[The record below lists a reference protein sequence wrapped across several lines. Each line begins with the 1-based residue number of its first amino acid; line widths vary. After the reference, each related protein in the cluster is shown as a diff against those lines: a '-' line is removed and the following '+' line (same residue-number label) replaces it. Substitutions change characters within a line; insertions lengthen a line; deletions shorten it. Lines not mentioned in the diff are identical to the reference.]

1 MAELTIPLWEV
12 ALRLLLAVL
21 CGAIG
26 FEREVRDQ
34 PAGFRTHIL
43 LGLGAAL
50 FTLVSA
56 YGFEPFTR
64 ATLGGGGL
72 QFDPTRIAAQI
83 VAGVGFLGA
92 GAIIRQGRDV
102 RGLTTAASLWAA
114 SAIGMAVGA
123 GYLFGAAAA
132 TTLAMATL
140 YALRRFRSSII
151 SPLRLDSAGLELD
164 MGTTRRAPPTRCGTR
179 TPRHH
184 HPQHRRRDRPGTV
197 PLQAADQDPS
207 LHGHSRRTRRALQH
221 CRGAS
226 HRAHWPQGLRVR
238 HRTRNNRRVIE
249 PRWVQANPKEKAVKP
264 RPPNLSCSRKLS
276 SRFGLRLGLGLF

>member
-1 MAELTIPLWEV
+1 M
-12 ALRLLLAVL
+12 LRLVLASLL

-26 FEREVRDQ
+26 FERETRDQ

-64 ATLGGGGL
+64 AALGGGGL

-92 GAIIRQGRDV
+92 GAIIRQGGDV

-132 TTLAMATL
+132 TVLAVATL
-140 YALRRFRSSII
+140 YALRRFRSSVI

-164 MGTTRRAPPTRCGTR
+164 LT
-179 TPRHH
+179 
-184 HPQHRRRDRPGTV
+184 DRGSSP
-197 PLQAADQDPS
+197 AD
-207 LHGHSRRTRRALQH
+207 ALQILRRH
-221 CRGAS
+221 NISIRNMDAVIDEE
-226 HRAHWPQGLRVR
+226 RARYKLQVHVHPSANVHDVLAELSGLP
-238 HRTRNNRRVIE
+238 E
-249 PRWVQANPKEKAVKP
+249 VQRISLTGFKDYE
-264 RPPNLSCSRKLS
+264 
-276 SRFGLRLGLGLF
+276 

>member
-1 MAELTIPLWEV
+1 MVELTIPLWEV
-12 ALRLLLAVL
+12 VLRLVLASVL

-26 FEREVRDQ
+26 FEREIRDQ

-64 ATLGGGGL
+64 AALGSGGL

-83 VAGVGFLGA
+83 IAGVGFLGA
-92 GAIIRQGRDV
+92 GAIIRQGGDV

-123 GYLFGAAAA
+123 GYLFGAATA
-132 TTLAMATL
+132 TALAMATL
-140 YALRRFRSSII
+140 YALRRFRSSVI

-164 MGTTRRAPPTRCGTR
+164 FKEPESG
-179 TPRHH
+179 
-184 HPQHRRRDRPGTV
+184 PGN
-197 PLQAADQDPS
+197 
-207 LHGHSRRTRRALQH
+207 ALQIL
-221 CRGAS
+221 RRSGIDIRRMDAEIDEE
-226 HRAHWPQGLRVR
+226 RARYRLQVRIQPPADVHAILAELSDLPEVGRVSL
-238 HRTRNNRRVIE
+238 
-249 PRWVQANPKEKAVKP
+249 ANFKDYE
-264 RPPNLSCSRKLS
+264 
-276 SRFGLRLGLGLF
+276 

>member
-1 MAELTIPLWEV
+1 MAELTIPYWEV
-12 ALRLLLAVL
+12 VLRLMVAALL

-43 LGLGAAL
+43 LGLGATL

-64 ATLGGGGL
+64 AALGSGGL

-92 GAIIRQGRDV
+92 GAIIRQGGDV

-132 TTLAMATL
+132 TVLAMATL

-151 SPLRLDSAGLELD
+151 SPLRLDSAGLEL
-164 MGTTRRAPPTRCGTR
+164 GLK
-179 TPRHH
+179 
-184 HPQHRRRDRPGTV
+184 DRGSSP
-197 PLQAADQDPS
+197 AN
-207 LHGHSRRTRRALQH
+207 ALQVLRRH
-221 CRGAS
+221 NISIRSMDAEIDKERLRYNLQVRVHPS
-226 HRAHWPQGLRVR
+226 TNVHAVLTELSGLPEVERIIL
-238 HRTRNNRRVIE
+238 T
-249 PRWVQANPKEKAVKP
+249 
-264 RPPNLSCSRKLS
+264 
-276 SRFGLRLGLGLF
+276 GLKDYE

>member
-1 MAELTIPLWEV
+1 MAELTIPYWEV
-12 ALRLLLAVL
+12 VLRLMVAALL

-43 LGLGAAL
+43 LGLGATL

-64 ATLGGGGL
+64 AALGSGGL
-72 QFDPTRIAAQI
+72 QFDPTRIAAQV

-132 TTLAMATL
+132 TLLAIATL
-140 YALRRFRSSII
+140 QALRRFRSSVITPI
-151 SPLRLDSAGLELD
+151 RLGSADLE
-164 MGTTRRAPPTRCGTR
+164 
-179 TPRHH
+179 
-184 HPQHRRRDRPGTV
+184 
-197 PLQAADQDPS
+197 
-207 LHGHSRRTRRALQH
+207 
-221 CRGAS
+221 
-226 HRAHWPQGLRVR
+226 
-238 HRTRNNRRVIE
+238 
-249 PRWVQANPKEKAVKP
+249 
-264 RPPNLSCSRKLS
+264 
-276 SRFGLRLGLGLF
+276 FGLRATEDGPSPALDVLRRHDINIRIMDAEIEEGYAHYKLQIRVLPSTDVHAALAELSARPEVEHVSLKGFRDYE

>member
-1 MAELTIPLWEV
+1 MAGLTIPYWEV
-12 ALRLLLAVL
+12 VLRLVLAALL

-64 ATLGGGGL
+64 AALGSGGL

-102 RGLTTAASLWAA
+102 RGLTTAASLWAV
-114 SAIGMAVGA
+114 SAIGMAAGA

-132 TTLAMATL
+132 TALAVATL
-140 YALRRFRSSII
+140 NALRRFRSSVIT
-151 SPLRLDSAGLELD
+151 PLRLDSAGLELD
-164 MGTTRRAPPTRCGTR
+164 QRTTTEGPTDAFRILERHDITVRSTDAEIDKERSRYKLQVRIRPSTDIHAALAELSGLTEVRRVVLT
-179 TPRHH
+179 
-184 HPQHRRRDRPGTV
+184 
-197 PLQAADQDPS
+197 
-207 LHGHSRRTRRALQH
+207 
-221 CRGAS
+221 
-226 HRAHWPQGLRVR
+226 GLRDY
-238 HRTRNNRRVIE
+238 E
-249 PRWVQANPKEKAVKP
+249 
-264 RPPNLSCSRKLS
+264 
-276 SRFGLRLGLGLF
+276 

>member
-1 MAELTIPLWEV
+1 MAELTIPLWEAV
-12 ALRLLLAVL
+12 LRLVLASLL

-64 ATLGGGGL
+64 SALGSGGL

-123 GYLFGAAAA
+123 GYLFGAATA
-132 TTLAMATL
+132 TLLAMATL
-140 YALRRFRSSII
+140 YALRRFRSSVI
-151 SPLRLDSAGLELD
+151 SPMRLDSAGLDLELRPTED
-164 MGTTRRAPPTRCGTR
+164 GPTNAFQVLERHDITIRNTDAEIDGEHARYKLQVRVHPSADVHAALAELSNLPEVRR
-179 TPRHH
+179 
-184 HPQHRRRDRPGTV
+184 V
-197 PLQAADQDPS
+197 S
-207 LHGHSRRTRRALQH
+207 LT
-221 CRGAS
+221 
-226 HRAHWPQGLRVR
+226 GLRDY
-238 HRTRNNRRVIE
+238 E
-249 PRWVQANPKEKAVKP
+249 
-264 RPPNLSCSRKLS
+264 
-276 SRFGLRLGLGLF
+276 

>member
-1 MAELTIPLWEV
+1 MAALTIPYWEV
-12 ALRLLLAVL
+12 VLRLVLASLL

-26 FEREVRDQ
+26 FERETRDQ

-64 ATLGGGGL
+64 AALGGGGL

-83 VAGVGFLGA
+83 IAGVGFLGA

-102 RGLTTAASLWAA
+102 RGLTTAASLWAT

-132 TTLAMATL
+132 TVLAIATL
-140 YALRRFRSSII
+140 YALRGLRSSII
-151 SPLRLDSAGLELD
+151 SPLRPDSAGLELGLRD
-164 MGTTRRAPPTRCGTR
+164 RESSPANALQVLRHHNISIRSMDAEIDEERVRYKLQVRVHPPTDV
-179 TPRHH
+179 H
-184 HPQHRRRDRPGTV
+184 
-197 PLQAADQDPS
+197 AALAELSGLPEVERVS
-207 LHGHSRRTRRALQH
+207 LT
-221 CRGAS
+221 
-226 HRAHWPQGLRVR
+226 GLKDY
-238 HRTRNNRRVIE
+238 E
-249 PRWVQANPKEKAVKP
+249 
-264 RPPNLSCSRKLS
+264 
-276 SRFGLRLGLGLF
+276 

>member
-1 MAELTIPLWEV
+1 LSELTIPLWEV
-12 ALRLLLAVL
+12 VLRLVLASLL

-26 FEREVRDQ
+26 FERETRDQ

-64 ATLGGGGL
+64 AALGGGGL

-92 GAIIRQGRDV
+92 GAIIRQGGDV

-123 GYLFGAAAA
+123 GYLFGAGAA
-132 TTLAMATL
+132 TVLAVATL
-140 YALRRFRSSII
+140 YALRRFRSSVIT
-151 SPLRLDSAGLELD
+151 PLRLDSAGLELD
-164 MGTTRRAPPTRCGTR
+164 LK
-179 TPRHH
+179 
-184 HPQHRRRDRPGTV
+184 DRGSSP
-197 PLQAADQDPS
+197 AD
-207 LHGHSRRTRRALQH
+207 ALQLLRRH
-221 CRGAS
+221 NISIRNMDAVIDEE
-226 HRAHWPQGLRVR
+226 RARYKLQVRVHPSANVHDVLAELSGLP
-238 HRTRNNRRVIE
+238 E
-249 PRWVQANPKEKAVKP
+249 VQRISLTGFKDYE
-264 RPPNLSCSRKLS
+264 
-276 SRFGLRLGLGLF
+276 

>member
-1 MAELTIPLWEV
+1 MSGLTIPYWEV
-12 ALRLLLAVL
+12 VLRLVLASLL

-26 FEREVRDQ
+26 FERETRDQ

-64 ATLGGGGL
+64 AALGSGGL

-83 VAGVGFLGA
+83 IAGVGFLGA

-102 RGLTTAASLWAA
+102 RGLTTAASLWAT

-123 GYLFGAAAA
+123 GYLFGAATA
-132 TTLAMATL
+132 TILAMATL
-140 YALRRFRSSII
+140 YALRRFRSSVI

-164 MGTTRRAPPTRCGTR
+164 LKDRGSSPTNALQVIRRHNIGIRSMDAEIDEEHASYKLQVRVQPPTDVHAVLAELPEVERIALTGF
-179 TPRHH
+179 
-184 HPQHRRRDRPGTV
+184 RDY
-197 PLQAADQDPS
+197 
-207 LHGHSRRTRRALQH
+207 
-221 CRGAS
+221 
-226 HRAHWPQGLRVR
+226 
-238 HRTRNNRRVIE
+238 E
-249 PRWVQANPKEKAVKP
+249 
-264 RPPNLSCSRKLS
+264 
-276 SRFGLRLGLGLF
+276 